1 MTLRIAKAGID
12 DPDVRALATLHQQN
26 MHAVSPP
33 GTDFALDVSGL
44 SSPDI
49 TIVGAWDDGV
59 LIAIGALKTLG
70 NNHAELKSMRTHPDH
85 TGKGAAR
92 GILQELIEI
101 ARASGVTRLS
111 LETGT
116 SAAFQP
122 AVRLYTT
129 RGFVAGEGFA
139 EYANGPHNQCYH
151 LTL

>member
-1 MTLRIAKAGID
+1 MTLQVGKVSIE

-49 TIVGAWDDGV
+49 TIVGAWDNGE

-70 NNHAELKSMRTHPDH
+70 KNHAELKSMRTHPGH

-101 ARASGVTRLS
+101 ARVSGVTRLS

-139 EYANGPHNQCYH
+139 EYVNGPHNQCYH